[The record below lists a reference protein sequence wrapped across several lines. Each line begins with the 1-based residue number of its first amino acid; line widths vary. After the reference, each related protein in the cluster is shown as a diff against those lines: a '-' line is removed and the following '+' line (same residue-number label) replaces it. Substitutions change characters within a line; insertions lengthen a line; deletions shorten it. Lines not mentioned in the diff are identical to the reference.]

1 MWKKTVISKLKKFS
15 VKEAIYQ
22 AFHECRLKTL
32 SLFQDID
39 QTTFSSQPHPDFSP
53 VGWHLGHIA
62 YIESLWLLERS
73 AGCPCL
79 FPQYRKLFAADGL
92 PKSQRVQLPNLE
104 EILYYLDTVREKVLV
119 YLEVADIEQ
128 QERLWHFLIQ
138 HESQHCEIIS
148 MGLEL
153 VRSQKGQFLHLPIT
167 PLPDHFEEMIQIP
180 AGEFEQGNNSIDALD
195 NERPAHKVYL
205 DTYLIDRYPVNCGQ
219 YRVFME
225 AGGYQN
231 PRWWSKAGWHWLQI
245 EQVTQPFYWWG
256 NGSWDNHPV
265 CGVNWYEAE
274 AYSRFVGKRLP
285 TEGEWEKAA
294 SRDVRASR
302 HRTYPWRDEENA
314 QTQNFNC
321 VGVARTSLR
330 DAARTTKLSDRRRH
344 HLIGKTTAVDAFPT
358 RQSAYGLYDTLGN
371 VWEWTDSWFDGYDG
385 FQSYPYQGYSQV
397 YFDQQHRVLK
407 GGSWATSP
415 WVLRSSF
422 RNWYHPSVRQIFAGF
437 RCAADLD

>member
-1 MWKKTVISKLKKFS
+1 MISKLSKSS
-15 VKEAIYQ
+15 VKESIYQ

-39 QTTFSSQPHPDFSP
+39 ESTFSSQPHPDFSP

-73 AGCPCL
+73 AGWPCL

-119 YLEVADIEQ
+119 YLKVADIEQ
-128 QERLWHFLIQ
+128 QERLWRFLIQ

-148 MGLEL
+148 MVLEL
-153 VRSQKGQFLHLPIT
+153 VNSQESQFLDLPIT
-167 PLPDHFEEMIQIP
+167 PLPDHLEEMIQIP
-180 AGEFEQGNNSIDALD
+180 AGEFEQGNNSINALD

-205 DTYLIDRYPVNCGQ
+205 DTYWIDRYPVTCGQ

-231 PRWWSKAGWHWLQI
+231 PRWWSKVGWQWLQI

-256 NGSWDNHPV
+256 NSTWDNHPV

-285 TEGEWEKAA
+285 TEAEWEKAA
-294 SRDVRASR
+294 SWDARASR
-302 HRTYPWRDEENA
+302 RRTYPWGDEKPTA
-314 QTQNFNC
+314 QTQNCNC
-321 VGVARTSLR
+321 
-330 DAARTTKLSDRRRH
+330 DR
-344 HLIGKTTAVDAFPT
+344 LISRTTAVDAFPAS
-358 RQSAYGLYDTLGN
+358 QSAYGLYDTLGN
-371 VWEWTDSWFDGYDG
+371 VWEWMDSWFDGYDG

-407 GGSWATSP
+407 GGSWATRP

-437 RCAADLD
+437 RCAAD